1 MDPKCAPDAIEM
13 ELDWKRNSQR
23 RPYKLRLLYKFDGFV
38 EFSLSNCLVAMS
50 DNRNL
55 CLMWTIYNLT
65 IKVVHN
71 SINSV

>member
-1 MDPKCAPDAIEM
+1 MKVDSEVIFSVKNRVKM
-13 ELDWKRNSQR
+13 
-23 RPYKLRLLYKFDGFV
+23 RLLYKFDGFV